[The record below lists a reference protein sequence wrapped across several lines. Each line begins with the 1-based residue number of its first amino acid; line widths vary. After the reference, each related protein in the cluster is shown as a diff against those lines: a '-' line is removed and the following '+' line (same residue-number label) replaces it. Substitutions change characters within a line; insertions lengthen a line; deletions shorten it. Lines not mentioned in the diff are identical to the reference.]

1 MLASL
6 EYSANVA
13 RVTAASYERVKSVIP
28 AIEWPT
34 HAPYVAAIN
43 DLKKQRNAVV
53 LAHNYQTP
61 EIFHCVAD
69 ISGDS
74 LALAKRAVETD
85 AEVIVLAG
93 VHFMAETAKLLNP
106 DKIVVIPDERA
117 GCSLAESITAADV
130 RQLRQKHPG
139 VPVVTY
145 VNTSAEV
152 KAESDICCTS
162 GNAVEIVESLGVDK
176 VIFLPDEYLAAYVA
190 QQTEVEIISWQ
201 GTRPGE
207 IFHCVADISGDS
219 LALAKRAVETDA
231 EVIVLAGVHFMA
243 ETAKLLNPDKIVVI
257 PDERAGCSLA
267 ESITAADV
275 RQLRQKHP
283 GVPVVTYVNTS
294 AEVKAESDICCTSG
308 NAVEIVESL
317 GVDKVIFLPDEY
329 LAAYVAQQ
337 TEVEII
343 SWQGH
348 CEVHERFTAQE
359 LEEYRRNYAQLT
371 IIAHPECP
379 PDVLSAA
386 DFVGSTAQ
394 MQNYVQTNRPTR
406 VLMVTECSMS
416 DNVAAN
422 ITDVEFIRPCNL
434 CPHMKRITLANIY
447 QALETL
453 EPRVEID
460 PSVAKRARI
469 AVERMLS
476 PGR

>member
-1 MLASL
+1 MLASP
-6 EYSANVA
+6 EYTAELA
-13 RVTAASYERVKSVIP
+13 ETTAAAYERIKSVIP
-28 AIEWPT
+28 AIEWPV

-74 LALAKRAVETD
+74 LALARRAAETD

-106 DKIVVIPDERA
+106 EKIVLIPDERA
-117 GCSLAESITAADV
+117 GCSLAESITAENV
-130 RQLRQKHPG
+130 RQLRQKYPG

-162 GNAVEIVESLGVDK
+162 GNAVAVVESLGAEK
-176 VIFLPDEYLAAYVA
+176 VIFIPDEYLAAYVA
-190 QQTEVEIISWQ
+190 QQTDVEII
-201 GTRPGE
+201 P
-207 IFHCVADISGDS
+207 
-219 LALAKRAVETDA
+219 
-231 EVIVLAGVHFMA
+231 
-243 ETAKLLNPDKIVVI
+243 
-257 PDERAGCSLA
+257 
-267 ESITAADV
+267 
-275 RQLRQKHP
+275 
-283 GVPVVTYVNTS
+283 
-294 AEVKAESDICCTSG
+294 
-308 NAVEIVESL
+308 
-317 GVDKVIFLPDEY
+317 
-329 LAAYVAQQ
+329 
-337 TEVEII
+337 
-343 SWQGH
+343 WQGH
-348 CEVHERFTAQE
+348 CEVHERFTAEE
-359 LEEYRRNYAQLT
+359 LEQYRENYDHLS

-379 PDVLSAA
+379 PDVLKAA

-394 MQNYVQTNRPTR
+394 MQNYVQSQRPPR

-416 DNVAAN
+416 DNVAAD

-460 PSVAKRARI
+460 PAIAARARRS
-469 AVERMLS
+469 VERMLAL
-476 PGR
+476 GG